1 MNPSA
6 PENTAWK
13 QKPQFF
19 QPGQSG
25 NPAGRPLGSRN
36 KTTLAVDALLNGEAE
51 ALTRK
56 AIELA
61 KAGDMVALRLCLDR
75 ICPPRKDRPVRFD
88 LPTLNTAAD
97 AVEAASAILA
107 AVSNGDLTPT
117 EAAELGKLIENFTAA
132 LKTHDYEERLA
143 KLEMQK

>member
-1 MNPSA
+1 MTEAHPNIGSGPKA
-6 PENTAWK
+6 GTTRF
-13 QKPQFF
+13 KP
-19 QPGQSG
+19 G
-25 NPAGRPLGSRN
+25 NPGRPKGARH
-36 KTTLAVDALLNGEAE
+36 KTTLAIEALLDGEAE

-107 AVSNGDLTPT
+107 AVSHGDLTPS
-117 EAAELGKLIENFTAA
+117 EAAEMGKLIENFTAA